1 MSITNIVKRLQNIM
15 RQDAGINGDAQRIEQ
30 IVWMLFLKVY
40 DAREEFWEF
49 YDDDY
54 ESIIPE
60 ECRWKN
66 WAVDNKDGK
75 ALTGEDL
82 LNFVN
87 NELFPAL
94 KNITI
99 DERTERRCG
108 IVKEV
113 FEDTHNF
120 MKDGILLRQVVNV
133 IDEVDFTDSEER
145 HTFNDIYE
153 NILKDLQSAGNAG
166 EYYTPRALTD
176 FIATMLQPKIT
187 DKVADFACGT
197 GGFLTS
203 YLNYLS
209 NNDLVRTPEEKDL
222 VNKNIYGIE
231 KKPLPH
237 LLCMTNLL
245 LHDIDEP
252 NILHGNSLEK
262 NVRDYNEEDKFDI
275 IMMNPP
281 YGGTETDSIKVNFP
295 VEMQSTETAD
305 LFMALILYR
314 LKHNGK
320 VGVVLPDGF
329 LFGTDAAK
337 VAIKEKL
344 LKDCNLHTIVRL
356 PQGVF
361 APYTSITTN
370 VLFFDKTG
378 TTEKIHYYDIP
389 LPEGYKSFSKTR
401 PFGDTHM
408 EGVKTWWNNRDNG
421 DENAYVITKDEVV
434 ANGYNLDF
442 KNPNK
447 IVEEHNFTLEELL
460 LSMTEKS
467 KNISSLLEKIS
478 AELEGV
484 EE

>member
-60 ECRWKN
+60 ECRWRN
-66 WAVDNKDGK
+66 WAVDDKSGK

-82 LNFVN
+82 LDFVN
-87 NELFPAL
+87 NMLFPAL

-99 DERTERRCG
+99 DEHTERKRS

-120 MKDGILLRQVVNV
+120 MKDGVLLRQVVNV

-176 FIATMLQPKIT
+176 FIATMLHPKIT

-262 NVRDYNEEDKFDI
+262 NVRDYKEEDKFDI

-378 TTEKIHYYDIP
+378 PTEKIHYYDIP

-401 PFGDTHM
+401 PFRDTNI
-408 EGVKTWWNNRDNG
+408 ECVKTWWNNRDNG
-421 DENAYVITKDEVV
+421 DENAYVITKDEVI